1 MRGRSRRGGRG
12 EGWTCDSRAMV
23 LWKAFGFYSEGVE
36 KNEKILSKGVKFTD
50 TDGCCFENRP
60 WDDEVGG
67 GQTKSGSCERWAT
80 N

>member
-1 MRGRSRRGGRG
+1 M
-12 EGWTCDSRAMV
+12 A

-36 KNEKILSKGVKFTD
+36 KNEKILSKGVRFTD

-60 WDDEVGG
+60 RDEQVGG
-67 GQTKSGSCERWAT
+67 GQVKNGSCEAPAT